1 MPAVTIINIPA
12 TVSEI
17 SQIAILWAVSGE
29 GMKASHNEIHYSSKS
44 NPGTFGTDVDSP
56 AGYSSVITEFA
67 SGDFELPMDF
77 STTITPE
84 GTGTIYLRA
93 HAVIDGKNYWSEE
106 KKVVVHTEEEHHV
119 EEHTVPGEARDLVNP
134 VSSSESSLTR
144 GKGLYTENC
153 ASCHGA
159 EGRGDGHM
167 AMMIYPRPSNLH
179 EAHVQG
185 NSDGVLFYIISNG
198 EEGTAMP
205 AFTQFS
211 EEDRW
216 HVVNYLRTF
225 ELEENGDGG
234 HEHEE
239 GEEAHG
245 HE

>member
-1 MPAVTIINIPA
+1 VPTVTIKNIPA
-12 TVSEI
+12 SVSEI
-17 SQIAILWAVSGE
+17 SQIEILWAVSGE
-29 GMKASHNEIHYSSKS
+29 GMSASHNEIHYGPKS
-44 NPGTFGTDVDSP
+44 NPGTLGTDVDSP
-56 AGYSSVITEFA
+56 AGYSSLTTEFS
-67 SGDFELPMDF
+67 SGDYQLPMDF

-93 HAVIDGKNYWSEE
+93 HSVIDGKHYWSEE
-106 KKVVVHTEEEHHV
+106 KEVVVHTEEEHHV
-119 EEHTVPGEARDLVNP
+119 EEHTVPEEARDLVNP
-134 VSSSESSLTR
+134 VSSTESSLAR
-144 GKGLYTENC
+144 GQELYTENC
-153 ASCHGA
+153 ASCHGP

-167 AMMIYPRPSNLH
+167 AMMLYPRPSNLH

-185 NSDGVLFYIISNG
+185 NSDGILFYIISNG

-205 AFTQFS
+205 AFTQIS

-216 HVVNYLRTF
+216 HIVNYLRTF

-234 HEHEE
+234 HEN